1 VTIHQVVWLFPACV
15 AAHFLEEG
23 TGFAAWARARISPR
37 YTDSHWRRI
46 HGMGMLFAIAA
57 PALVT
62 RWTHPAAAFLF
73 TALFLTP
80 MVFNALFH
88 LAASIYFRSYSPGT
102 SSAVALFPALCWY
115 LVDRFSDAGLL
126 NARSA
131 LAAAVLGAAFHGID
145 LASTTFFL
153 RRQSARCGLRALN
166 PPGAPSASCAAR
178 IHSGAAGPPRAA
190 GTS

>member
-1 VTIHQVVWLFPACV
+1 
-15 AAHFLEEG
+15 
-23 TGFAAWARARISPR
+23 
-37 YTDSHWRRI
+37 
-46 HGMGMLFAIAA
+46 MGMLFAIAA

-153 RRQSARCGLRALN
+153 RRQSARW
-166 PPGAPSASCAAR
+166 AAR
-178 IHSGAAGPPRAA
+178 TQSTGRTICIVRCKNSLRGCRTTWGRWN
-190 GTS
+190 TIKWLSSKILSSL

>member
-1 VTIHQVVWLFPACV
+1 
-15 AAHFLEEG
+15 
-23 TGFAAWARARISPR
+23 
-37 YTDSHWRRI
+37 
-46 HGMGMLFAIAA
+46 MGLLFAIAA

-153 RRQSARCGLRALN
+153 RRQSARWALGLN

-178 IHSGAAGPPRAA
+178 IQSGAAGPPRAA
-190 GTS
+190 GTP